1 MSESRRRLMF
11 QLPWPSAARIQADV
25 AEELRLELRDDARLV
40 WRGMRRTPG
49 FAAAAFSRVLA
60 GVLVGVAPR
69 DLLTFVA

>member
-49 FAAAAFSRVLA
+49 FAAAACLIPARRATRADPVEVLRA
-60 GVLVGVAPR
+60 
-69 DLLTFVA
+69 D